1 MERIQKPKEV
11 EALRQRFT
19 AAKTL
24 IFAEN
29 KGLKVSEVTELRKRL
44 KNAQSS
50 IKVVKNRLVKRALKE
65 AGLQGLDGFFEGPVA
80 VASSEVDPVSPA
92 KVLVQFIK
100 DHEQLA
106 IKGGWMSGEVL
117 TTEKIRALASLPS
130 KEELY
135 AKLMGCLLNPARNLV
150 GVLAALPRQVVTVI
164 DAIGKK
170 KEVPGT

>member
-1 MERIQKPKEV
+1 MERAQKPKEV
-11 EALRQRFT
+11 EALKQRFT
-19 AAKTL
+19 AAKAL

-29 KGLKVSEVTELRKRL
+29 KGLKVSEITELRKKL
-44 KNAQSS
+44 KSAQSN

-65 AGLQGLDGFFEGPVA
+65 AGIEGLDGFFEGPVA

-106 IKGGWMSGEVL
+106 IKGGWLAGEIL
-117 TTEKIRALASLPS
+117 TTEKIKALAALPS

-150 GVLAALPRQVVTVI
+150 GVLAAMPRQLVTVI
-164 DAIGKK
+164 DAVRKTK
-170 KEVPGT
+170 